1 MPTLKDI
8 AKKVGDLTVAYAPRG
23 KKAHTYR
30 GKLVQP
36 GNLKEK
42 LKKANTPKKVLETNK
57 EKPKIVQDTK
67 FGIEFNIN
75 YAPPG
80 AVYGKF
86 VEEGHKTRKKTGGKG
101 KAYVKPNPFAEKAV
115 NDPSVKKMI
124 KDYTKELAKEVKQQI
139 LAEFRKM

>member
-8 AKKVGDLTVAYAPRG
+8 AKKVGDLTVAYAPINKNLQAPKR
-23 KKAHTYR
+23 
-30 GKLVQP
+30 
-36 GNLKEK
+36 GNLKTR
-42 LKKANTPKKVLETNK
+42 LKSANTPTKILGSNTKKINV
-57 EKPKIVQDTK
+57 VADTK
-67 FGIEFNIN
+67 YGIEFNVD

-80 AVYGKF
+80 AKYGKF
-86 VEEGHKTRKKTGGKG
+86 VEEGHKTRKKPGGKG

-115 NDPSVKKMI
+115 NDPAVKKMI